1 MKRASFARA
10 LRMLVVSASI
20 ALLCGVSFAQ
30 SSPRAPRGFA
40 RPPLHLH
47 GAAKR
52 NPAGLSP
59 QQIRRFYGF
68 DQLPARGYGGDDQVV
83 AIVDAY
89 DNPNVEADLR
99 SFGNTFGLP
108 P

>member
-10 LRMLVVSASI
+10 LCMLAVSASI
-20 ALLCGVSFAQ
+20 ALTSGVSFAQ
-30 SSPRAPRGFA
+30 SAHRAPSGFA

-68 DQLPARGYGGDDQVV
+68 DPLPARGYGGDDQII

-89 DNPNVEADLR
+89 DNPNGP
-99 SFGNTFGLP
+99 FTNYTFSISDP
-108 P
+108 